1 MFPELKAAVK
11 RNASQIFVNSMKGNK
26 APYALHSTNSEVEKS
41 AVIEMLVSVHHPFLF
56 GSTPFDSK
64 Q

>member
-26 APYALHSTNSEVEKS
+26 APYGPSFH
-41 AVIEMLVSVHHPFLF
+41 
-56 GSTPFDSK
+56 